1 MQKDLL
7 LHGSIPIIYGKTL
20 WSFWRN
26 TGEWNGCERVIFTQ
40 TRIGP
45 IAGKGH
51 CVEYARI
58 FLHEKQANRPD
69 GLIDC
74 FLWIWKRSAISNS
87 RKDVDKTQHPSDMI
101 LNISIYILY
110 FFCAGKVKYNRECR
124 KVIIWFERKTEI
136 ELSCENFRSSHPLAH
151 LAEGISHCSV

>member
-7 LHGSIPIIYGKTL
+7 LHGSIPIIYGKAL

-45 IAGKGH
+45 KDGKGR

-58 FLHEKQANRPD
+58 FLHEKQANRP
-69 GLIDC
+69 G
-74 FLWIWKRSAISNS
+74 RSAYRRYSYVCIKTPQPRLVSILRANQGIH
-87 RKDVDKTQHPSDMI
+87 RVQQQNTRVDKPPRVCSMR
-101 LNISIYILY
+101 Y
-110 FFCAGKVKYNRECR
+110 
-124 KVIIWFERKTEI
+124 KVIGNVLTPSRHFMHTTVIKKFPGRLAKTRWLQI
-136 ELSCENFRSSHPLAH
+136 KR
-151 LAEGISHCSV
+151 ISM